1 MVSENRSDV
10 FEVLRENG
18 SRLRSVRVE
27 KIGVFGS
34 FSRGEQDSSGDVD
47 LLLVF
52 RDGEKSFRNFMDARK
67 ILQEIF
73 DRDVDVGTEESLKV
87 SLRENV
93 LGEVE
98 YAETA

>member
-1 MVSENRSDV
+1 MVSESRSDV

-18 SRLRSVRVE
+18 SRLRSVGVE
-27 KIGVFGS
+27 KVGVFGS
-34 FSRGEQDSSGDVD
+34 FSRGEQDSSSDVD

-52 RDGEKSFRNFMDARK
+52 REGEKSFRNFMDAKK

-93 LGEVE
+93 LGDVE

>member
-1 MVSENRSDV
+1 
-10 FEVLRENG
+10 
-18 SRLRSVRVE
+18 
-27 KIGVFGS
+27 
-34 FSRGEQDSSGDVD
+34 
-47 LLLVF
+47 
-52 RDGEKSFRNFMDARK
+52 MDARK

>member
-1 MVSENRSDV
+1 VN
-10 FEVLRENG
+10 
-18 SRLRSVRVE
+18 
-27 KIGVFGS
+27 
-34 FSRGEQDSSGDVD
+34 

-52 RDGEKSFRNFMDARK
+52 QDSKKGFRNFMDARK

-73 DRDVDVGTEESLKV
+73 DHDVDVGTEESLKV

-93 LGEVE
+93 LGDVE